1 MLSFQLQNPVMKLHP
16 ESSVAAICNRQN
28 ISKLSGVKSVSTAIS
43 SEHNIQK
50 SQGSREEK
58 QNIMQPRKKS
68 TKQTSNWIK
77 GCLRQQK
84 FFAIDCE
91 KVIR

>member
-43 SEHNIQK
+43 SEHNAQK
-50 SQGSREEK
+50 SQDSREAEH
-58 QNIMQPRKKS
+58 NAAKKRS

-84 FFAIDCE
+84 VLDCE

>member
-1 MLSFQLQNPVMKLHP
+1 MLSFQLQNPVMILHP

-50 SQGSREEK
+50 SQDSREEK
-58 QNIMQPRKKS
+58 QNIMQPRKKKHK
-68 TKQTSNWIK
+68 TNKQLDQRVFKTTEI
-77 GCLRQQK
+77 LRH
-84 FFAIDCE
+84 
-91 KVIR
+91 